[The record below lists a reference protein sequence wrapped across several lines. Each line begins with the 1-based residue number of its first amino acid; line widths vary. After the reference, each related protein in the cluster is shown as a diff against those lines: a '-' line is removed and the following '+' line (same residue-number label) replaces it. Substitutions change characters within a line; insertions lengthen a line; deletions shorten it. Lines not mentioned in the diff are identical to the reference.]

1 MLVVSLRLLW
11 MVVVWLL
18 SSLGFYCLC
27 LVCLFVWLFL
37 FSVSYGVT
45 LIWVFVWFVLPFVLG
60 LLHWCTARGSFFML
74 HGPNLGISVGIGV
87 LSCWVSFIG
96 VLHGVRLCCMALI
109 WVFVL
114 C

>member
-11 MVVVWLL
+11 MAVVWLI
-18 SSLGFYCLC
+18 SSLDFFCLC

-45 LIWVFVWFVLPFVLG
+45 LIWVFVWFVLPFVL
-60 LLHWCTARGSFFML
+60 FFVL

-109 WVFVL
+109 WVFV

>member
-18 SSLGFYCLC
+18 SSLGFYCPC

-45 LIWVFVWFVLPFVLG
+45 LIWVFVWFVLPFVL
-60 LLHWCTARGSFFML
+60 FFVL

-87 LSCWVSFIG
+87 LLCWVSFIG